1 MDAKGRVT
9 LCEDW
14 AFHRC
19 LRSPFVLVES
29 PSSSLPDPLT
39 VDEVVELLR
48 SRWQASYDLQLVT
61 RRRRM
66 YLQVMWAYLEQQSFP
81 LNEDDYRSHL
91 AEVLEIV
98 NRLGQAGVVRDWL
111 STTRDR
117 PRLGKALSL
126 QLQGEETLE
135 EFLLRDAAPPPPGEL
150 RSGRGL

>member
-1 MDAKGRVT
+1 MRFIMDAVGRVT

-14 AFHRC
+14 TFHRC

-29 PSSSLPDPLT
+29 PLSSLPDPLT

-81 LNEDDYRSHL
+81 LSEEDYRSHL

-98 NRLGQAGVVRDWL
+98 NRLGEAGTVRDWL
-111 STTRDR
+111 SATRDR

-126 QLQGEETLE
+126 QLQGEGRLE
-135 EFLLRDAAPPPPGEL
+135 EFLL
-150 RSGRGL
+150 

>member
-1 MDAKGRVT
+1 MPIIMDAKGRVT

-19 LRSPFVLVES
+19 LRSLFVLVES
-29 PSSSLPDPLT
+29 PPSSLPDPLT

-81 LNEDDYRSHL
+81 LSEEDYRSHL

-98 NRLGQAGVVRDWL
+98 NRLGEAGTVRDWL
-111 STTRDR
+111 SATRDR

-126 QLQGEETLE
+126 QLQGEGRLE
-135 EFLLRDAAPPPPGEL
+135 EFLL
-150 RSGRGL
+150 

>member
-1 MDAKGRVT
+1 MPIIMDAKGRVT

-29 PSSSLPDPLT
+29 PSSSLPDPLS

-66 YLQVMWAYLEQQSFP
+66 YLQGIWAYLEQQSFP
-81 LNEDDYRSHL
+81 LNEEGYRAHL

-126 QLQGEETLE
+126 QLQGEERLE
-135 EFLLRDAAPPPPGEL
+135 EFLL
-150 RSGRGL
+150 